1 MAAGGIRDECKVFF
15 SGLELRTS
23 IKRATDKSNVTSWV
37 RTKVNF
43 ALHRIRYYAYVAHKQ
58 I

>member
-1 MAAGGIRDECKVFF
+1 MTAGGIRGEYKVFF
-15 SGLELRTS
+15 SGLGLRIS

-43 ALHRIRYYAYVAHKQ
+43 GLQRICYYAYVAHKQ